1 MSIKLQGSSHI
12 LEQLAKT
19 KQTPWFFWQEVFLF
33 VWLSLLLSTLLLLK
47 ILRDKNVKLG
57 GGIGGGERL

>member
-19 KQTPWFFWQEVFLF
+19 KQTPWFFQREVVF
-33 VWLSLLLSTLLLLK
+33 VCLTELIIIIIIII
-47 ILRDKNVKLG
+47 ILREKKVKLG
-57 GGIGGGERL
+57 GQ